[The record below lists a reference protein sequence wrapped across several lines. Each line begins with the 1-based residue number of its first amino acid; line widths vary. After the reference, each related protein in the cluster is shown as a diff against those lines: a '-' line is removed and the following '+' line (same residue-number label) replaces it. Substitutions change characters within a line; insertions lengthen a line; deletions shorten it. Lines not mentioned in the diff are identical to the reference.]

1 MHRITSALFQRA
13 DERLREFIRSNEDEI
28 DELIRKA
35 ENLAKFDAQALEAQY
50 SKLMYGYPKTK
61 DDLAVFNKSIMDMPR
76 ADVVALLK
84 EAKDGP
90 FKFRSLLHIAREQ
103 YDGALRWIRK
113 EYAFRED
120 GANKNITLGTRVI
133 TKQQPQQYKGEQGA
147 VAAGRGVVEEAGG
160 GDSAKRAVGTTAA
173 WRVRFDPVKPLETL
187 PDDEPVDTAYP
198 ALNWVVARADWN
210 GKPTERWARL
220 PRLFWPD
227 LTVVDYMNG
236 PRHGARGRYEVLRR
250 SHANRYTGGIVAAE
264 DAWEATGFA
273 YNNLKDLWAYLQDDR
288 DTRLGVKRSA

>member
-1 MHRITSALFQRA
+1 MTHRITAAMFQRA
-13 DERLREFIRSNEDEI
+13 DERLRRFIQSNESKI

-35 ENLAKFDAQALEAQY
+35 ENVAKLDAQALEVQY
-50 SKLMYGYPKTK
+50 SRLMYGYPKTRE
-61 DDLAVFNKSIMDMPR
+61 DLAVFNKSIMDMPR

-90 FKFRSLLHIAREQ
+90 FKFRSLLHSAREQ

-120 GANKNITLGTRVI
+120 GANKNITLGTRVRI
-133 TKQQPQQYKGEQGA
+133 KQQPRQHKGEQGE
-147 VAAGRGVVEEAGG
+147 VAAGHGVVEEANGR
-160 GDSAKRAVGTTAA
+160 DSAKRAVGTTAA
-173 WRVRFDPVKPLETL
+173 WRVRFDPVKPLEEL
-187 PDDEPVDTAYP
+187 SDDEPVGTAYP
-198 ALNWVVARADWN
+198 ALNWVVTRADRN
-210 GKPTERWARL
+210 GKPTERWAKL

-227 LTVVDYMNG
+227 LTVLDHMSG
-236 PRHGARGRYEVLRR
+236 PRHDDNGRYVVLRR

-273 YNNLKDLWAYLQDDR
+273 FNNLKDLWAYLQDDR
-288 DTRLGVKRSA
+288 DIRLGI